1 VATVGLAAGVTDRI
15 LSLPGWLVLVLVFA
29 FPALEASA
37 FLGFVF
43 PGEIAV
49 ILGGVAASRGMVP
62 LWAVIAAAVSGAII
76 GDSIGYLIGRRW
88 GTHLLQGTV
97 GRLPVIRTHL
107 DKNLESARAYV
118 QRRQGSAVFF
128 GRFTAALRALVPGL
142 AGLSDVHYPTFLA
155 YNVAGGTLWGAGF
168 AVLGYVAGASYH
180 RVEKIAGQAGL
191 ILLGVIVAG
200 LITSRLVRRFAAR
213 SPGLKAVGDRLAATP
228 PLAWVRRRFP
238 AQVAWGR
245 RRLDAHSP
253 RGFWLTFTVA
263 AGALA
268 AWAFGGLTQD
278 VTGHDDTAL
287 ADPHVT
293 TWVVAHRTEWL
304 TSALKVLTWLGSTA
318 VIIPAGLAIGLYFLI
333 RRRDWRPLAVLTAA
347 VAGAV
352 GLWLIIKPLVG
363 RPRPPAAIWIGH
375 YPGAAFP
382 SGHATQSIAFYA
394 MLAIVLGAG
403 LSVRRRALLWSAA
416 ALVVLIVGAS
426 RIYLGAHWLTDVLA
440 GYALGACWV
449 AIVVAVLLITSSGTG
464 RVRPVRE
471 RGQAPTPGHQNRQ
484 KPHSPASRPA
494 KARYAATGPASG
506 TAARRRAQPRVRRT
520 SLTRRT
526 APRAAADVADR
537 LGSTADHAHAWQGT
551 EPNRHAAACQR
562 WLVARMQPQSPGV
575 RPLRGGRG
583 DVRLLWVTELGRS
596 SKDDVERFVERAP
609 AASPC
614 NVCFLGIGVWYLRR

>member
-1 VATVGLAAGVTDRI
+1 MGLAAGFTDRI

-37 FLGFVF
+37 FVGFVF

-49 ILGGVAASRGMVP
+49 ILGGVAASRGTVP

-88 GTHLLQGTV
+88 GTHLLHGTV

-107 DKNLESARAYV
+107 DKNLDSARAYV

-128 GRFTAALRALVPGL
+128 GRFTAALRVLVPGL
-142 AGLSDVHYPTFLA
+142 AGLSEVHYPTFLV

-168 AVLGYVAGASYH
+168 AVLGYIAGASYH

-191 ILLGVIVAG
+191 ILLGLIVIS
-200 LITSRLVRRFAAR
+200 LITARLVRHFAAG
-213 SPGLKAVGDRLAATP
+213 SPGLRAAGDRLAATP
-228 PLAWVRRRFP
+228 PLPWVRRRFP

-245 RRLDAHSP
+245 RRMDARSP

-263 AGALA
+263 AGARA

-278 VTGHDDTAL
+278 VTGHDDVAV

-293 TWVVAHRTEWL
+293 AWVIAHRTEWL

-318 VIIPAGLAIGLYFLI
+318 VIIPAGLAVGLYFVL
-333 RRRDWRPLAVLTAA
+333 RHRDWQPLALLTAA
-347 VAGAV
+347 IAGAV
-352 GLWLIIKPLVG
+352 GLYNIVKTLVG

-375 YPGAAFP
+375 YSGASFP
-382 SGHATQSIAFYA
+382 SGHATQSAAFYA
-394 MLAIVLGAG
+394 MLAIVAG
-403 LSVRRRALLWSAA
+403 TGLAMRRRAVVWSAA

-440 GYALGACWV
+440 GYALGASWV

-471 RGQAPTPGHQNRQ
+471 RGQAPTPGHRRASSGRANGANRRQ
-484 KPHSPASRPA
+484 A
-494 KARYAATGPASG
+494 G
-506 TAARRRAQPRVRRT
+506 TAPARSRNPATLTWGQLLPLTPRAPEKFEAQAREAGRRASP
-520 SLTRRT
+520 T
-526 APRAAADVADR
+526 APVSNVVAKKIR
-537 LGSTADHAHAWQGT
+537 YTAPEGDPHA
-551 EPNRHAAACQR
+551 NR
-562 WLVARMQPQSPGV
+562 WG
-575 RPLRGGRG
+575 
-583 DVRLLWVTELGRS
+583 
-596 SKDDVERFVERAP
+596 
-609 AASPC
+609 
-614 NVCFLGIGVWYLRR
+614 